1 MSYAPGDEPLRVR
14 NIGAEVAVGDWVI
27 VSEDLE
33 RVEQVIERSSGFTR
47 RASFE
52 GNRAVSHTIAANIDI
67 VVLVH
72 SLTSPPNQRRL
83 ERELVLAFDSGAWPA
98 IVLTKSDLV
107 DEATAVASIDS
118 LEQVAAGVPVLCASG
133 VSGEGVDGLRALVRD
148 NETMA
153 LLGASGVGKSTLI
166 NALVGSDALRVA
178 EVREG
183 DQRGRH
189 TTTAV
194 ELVGIPSPA
203 GGAQHGWL
211 IDTPGVRAVSLWSS
225 GRGIEWAFDDV
236 FSLADHCR
244 FRNCKHDDE
253 PGCAVRAAIARGR
266 LDGRRLDAMKR
277 LVAEEHAL
285 EEEQRAWDKAQD
297 RRGVRKIRPR

>member
-1 MSYAPGDEPLRVR
+1 
-14 NIGAEVAVGDWVI
+14 
-27 VSEDLE
+27 
-33 RVEQVIERSSGFTR
+33 
-47 RASFE
+47 
-52 GNRAVSHTIAANIDI
+52 
-67 VVLVH
+67 
-72 SLTSPPNQRRL
+72 
-83 ERELVLAFDSGAWPA
+83 
-98 IVLTKSDLV
+98 
-107 DEATAVASIDS
+107 
-118 LEQVAAGVPVLCASG
+118 
-133 VSGEGVDGLRALVRD
+133 
-148 NETMA
+148 
-153 LLGASGVGKSTLI
+153 
-166 NALVGSDALRVA
+166 
-178 EVREG
+178 
-183 DQRGRH
+183 
-189 TTTAV
+189 
-194 ELVGIPSPA
+194 
-203 GGAQHGWL
+203 L